1 MGTLVSGIV
10 ALGLCLLINQGIRT
24 IRVAFDAQLVRIPG
38 PIISRFTSLMLKI
51 NTLRGQR
58 TRYIHSLHQQY
69 GPFVRV
75 APREVSISD
84 LDSVRQIHRIGT
96 PFRKAAW
103 YKKITQQ
110 PPDDQCT
117 VFAIQDPRKASARR
131 KLFQRSTTRAAVQQW
146 EPVVARLANLTV
158 QNIKRDISAKG
169 TADVAKWWSM
179 MAADVLTSLAFGESY
194 RIIETEQRPTLITD
208 LEAMPFL
215 STLQLEI
222 PWIWPLV
229 RRLPL
234 PGLLGTP
241 TVILGRIQE
250 YGSIAVRNAKA
261 SSQRGI
267 KTLFSEM
274 LPGPQE
280 DTQEQPLSDTVI
292 ALESINLIFA
302 GVDTTATALTYLV
315 YAVLQEDAIKEDLVH
330 ELASCSDD
338 ASWDELEQLPFLN
351 GVIQETLRLY
361 PPVPA
366 TLRREVPPEGVLLGG
381 YVMPAGITV
390 GAQAYTLHRDPA
402 IWDNPERFEPRR
414 WTNPTP
420 DMNAAFMPFGGTART
435 CLGQNLARLELLHA
449 TSRLFRHCP
458 RAVLSCNTTQEDMI
472 MLDYFVG
479 WPKGGRCE
487 ITDGMMM

>member
-1 MGTLVSGIV
+1 MWTFGTLVSGIV
-10 ALGLCLLINQGIRT
+10 ALGLCLLINQGIRM
-24 IRVAFDAQLVRIPG
+24 IRVAFDSQLVQIPG
-38 PIISRFTSLMLKI
+38 PIISRFTSLILKI

-103 YKKITQQ
+103 YKEVTRQ

-131 KLFQRSTTRAAVQQW
+131 KLFQRSATRAAVQQW
-146 EPVVARLANLTV
+146 EPVVAQLANLTV
-158 QNIKRDISAKG
+158 QKIKKDVSAKG
-169 TADVAKWWSM
+169 SADVAKWWSM

-194 RIIETEQRPTLITD
+194 RIVETGQRPGLITD

-229 RRLPL
+229 MSGLPL
-234 PGLLGTP
+234 PGLETP
-241 TVILGRIQE
+241 AVMFRRIQD
-250 YGSIAVRNAKA
+250 YGSIAVRNAKE

-274 LPGPQE
+274 LPQE
-280 DTQEQPLSDTVI
+280 YTQEQPLSDMVI

-302 GVDTTATALTYLV
+302 GVDTTATALTYLI
-315 YAVLQEDAIKEDLVH
+315 YAVLREDAIKQELVH

-338 ASWDELEQLPFLN
+338 ASWDELEQLPFLH

-366 TLRREVPPEGVLLGG
+366 TLRREVPPEGALLGG
-381 YVMPAGITV
+381 YMMPAGITV

-449 TSRLFRHCP
+449 TSRFFRHCP
-458 RAVLSCNTTQEDMI
+458 HAVLSCNTTQEDMI
-472 MLDYFVG
+472 MLDYFAG

-487 ITDGMMM
+487 ITMA